1 MENVNHLPDT
11 SVPVPTEGGFSD
23 PSLRHTLFS
32 SSSSEA
38 KDLKRV
44 CLHSRMTEN
53 RPTPKL
59 LIDTD
64 IADAPDDAFA
74 IYMAMRMDAEIV
86 GITTVFRDTKKRA
99 ETVRE
104 LLSAY
109 GEGYESVP
117 VVAGA
122 GDAETDDAA
131 DFIIDACKKYGKELT
146 VVAIGPFTNIARAI
160 KKDAAALGLADKIV
174 IMGGAYFKQYADWNV
189 MCDAESAAVMFDALD
204 NLECIGA
211 DVTHML
217 DIGDKR
223 ADIIASHANDSD
235 ARGLISRLYA
245 EWRAENPNDNTVLH
259 DPLAVYYALHP
270 EACTVKAAHVAVI
283 TEGLGRGMTL
293 NADAYRKAYMNPAF
307 DGRDTERRVLVADGV
322 DA

>member
-1 MENVNHLPDT
+1 
-11 SVPVPTEGGFSD
+11 
-23 PSLRHTLFS
+23 
-32 SSSSEA
+32 
-38 KDLKRV
+38 
-44 CLHSRMTEN
+44 MTEN
-53 RPTPKL
+53 RPTTKL

-74 IYMAMRMDAEIV
+74 IYMAMRMGAEIV

-174 IMGGAYFKQYADWNV
+174 IMGGAYFRQYADWNV
-189 MCDAESAAVMFDALD
+189 TCDAESAAVMFDALD

-245 EWRAENPNDNTVLH
+245 EWRAKNPNDNTMLH

-270 EACTVKAAHVAVI
+270 EVCTVKAAHIAVI
-283 TEGLGRGMTL
+283 TEGYGRGMTL

-307 DGRDTERRVLVADGV
+307 DGRNTARRALVADGV
-322 DA
+322 DAEGFIGLFMRLFE